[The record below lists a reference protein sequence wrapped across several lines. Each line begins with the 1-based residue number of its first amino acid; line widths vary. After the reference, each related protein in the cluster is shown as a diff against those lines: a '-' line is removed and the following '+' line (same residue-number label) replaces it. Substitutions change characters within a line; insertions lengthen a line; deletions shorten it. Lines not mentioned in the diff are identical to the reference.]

1 MILDGFVY
9 RNTSTRLIHNLRKTK
24 SLLLTLSTTKW
35 DKMSAIICNSTIPWS
50 FPLCHQV
57 TKGSAEETPNYS
69 GMNDKQTRTTIWAI
83 PNLKALNLSLLD
95 AVSAEFHIC
104 SRAQRAVQR
113 KALQNAG
120 RSGHPPLGF
129 HKPCSS
135 NIMQHR
141 SACEQDVAGTSDLH
155 VKIVK
160 LYHGMSSRKDLESP
174 YPHKDPTGRDLLPYG
189 NKSRLTWVTMGYLF
203 YSSPPECLN
212 PIPCTSTES
221 TSACWG
227 LSAVTMT
234 CAFGHTPIATC
245 YRDHQ
250 ISPKVIQCHSIHIA
264 L

>member
-1 MILDGFVY
+1 MALY
-9 RNTSTRLIHNLRKTK
+9 KNTSTRLIHNLSKTK

-57 TKGSAEETPNYS
+57 TKGSPEETPNYS

-83 PNLKALNLSLLD
+83 QNLKALNLSLLD

-135 NIMQHR
+135 GSDIVQHR

-189 NKSRLTWVTMGYLF
+189 NKSRLTWVTMGHHG
-203 YSSPPECLN
+203 SPWV
-212 PIPCTSTES
+212 TFSTALPQNVSIRFPALPLKALAPVED
-221 TSACWG
+221 CPQWRWHVP
-227 LSAVTMT
+227 L
-234 CAFGHTPIATC
+234 AT
-245 YRDHQ
+245 H
-250 ISPKVIQCHSIHIA
+250 P
-264 L
+264 